1 MIQIIVGAIL
11 LGMMCFLVVVVF
23 LVPQPQVI
31 PQPPMLSYV
40 GLGLAVAALPAAF
53 VIPRIIRA
61 TAFNALTQQQP
72 DDGADA
78 NALFGSYMTST
89 IVNGAIL
96 EGPVFMN
103 TIAYMQER
111 QPFSLL
117 VAGGLIILV
126 MTLTPKLSRAEGW
139 LNEQLQRLN
148 DERSRQL
155 A

>member
-1 MIQIIVGAIL
+1 M
-11 LGMMCFLVVVVF
+11 
-23 LVPQPQVI
+23 PQPLV
-31 PQPPMLSYV
+31 LSYV
-40 GLGLAVAALPAAF
+40 GVGLAVASLPMAF
-53 VIPRIIRA
+53 LIPRTIRA

-72 DDGADA
+72 DVDADT

-96 EGPVFMN
+96 EGPGFLN
-103 TIAYMQER
+103 IIAYLQER
-111 QPFSLL
+111 QPISLV
-117 VAGGLIILV
+117 VAGGLILLV
-126 MTLTPKLSRAEGW
+126 MTLTPKLSRTEGW